1 MPRSA
6 TRSSARSSWDAGF
19 TYSTN
24 HSKVL
29 SLGGAAPFTIGN
41 NGWVVEGSPVP
52 VIRGF
57 CVANPTEF
65 ATPVRQANCNSG
77 PNTPTRTIT
86 GTSSF
91 TLPGDF
97 SLSTRGEYQGGAF
110 AYSLL
115 DGEAIVRGIRWPSC
129 FNAYPAIDS
138 GDLSTVPASIR
149 ARCMSAFANR
159 DYAIFPLDFFRLR
172 DLTLRRSFPLKM
184 GGASSA
190 QVSVSGQNLF
200 WWKKAKDSLIDP
212 ETSGGFNNQSGMA
225 QQVRSVGGS
234 IPIPRTFLMSVRL
247 TY

>member
-1 MPRSA
+1 
-6 TRSSARSSWDAGF
+6 
-19 TYSTN
+19 
-24 HSKVL
+24 
-29 SLGGAAPFTIGN
+29 
-41 NGWVVEGSPVP
+41 
-52 VIRGF
+52 
-57 CVANPTEF
+57 
-65 ATPVRQANCNSG
+65 
-77 PNTPTRTIT
+77 
-86 GTSSF
+86 
-91 TLPGDF
+91 
-97 SLSTRGEYQGGAF
+97 
-110 AYSLL
+110 
-115 DGEAIVRGIRWPSC
+115 
-129 FNAYPAIDS
+129 
-138 GDLSTVPASIR
+138 
-149 ARCMSAFANR
+149 MSAFANR